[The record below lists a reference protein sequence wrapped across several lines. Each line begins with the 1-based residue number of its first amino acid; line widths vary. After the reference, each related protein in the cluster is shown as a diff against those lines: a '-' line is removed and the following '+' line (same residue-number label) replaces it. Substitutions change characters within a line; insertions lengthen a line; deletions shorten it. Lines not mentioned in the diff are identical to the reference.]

1 MLRVQPTPSRKG
13 TIHDTSYDLHINPC
27 DLSACRVDA
36 GHHALVGAG
45 EKPSV
50 APGKFIPTF
59 AVKYGGTR
67 GWPPVEEAARFD
79 LLDVSAA
86 VSHSKVHA
94 SKHGNTWQTLKHLNP
109 HIVILLYQNGPCMY
123 NTSLWGRLGQGW
135 DWIKQQHGIG
145 SADRWTAVGLRNGGY
160 LQRKPYPV
168 ERLMHLGNRNWQEF
182 WVRETYSKFWSGE
195 APMGEGADGIFADNT
210 RYALPPGWHVEG
222 DPDREDVPRD
232 DSGDSPYRPEAYKAD
247 MKHFFTWAIPWL
259 EERGVKL
266 VPNFGNMVR
275 EPETWEELDR
285 EARPA
290 FAAMEE
296 GAFVHPWGRLGQQG
310 NFVFWPEKQWLNQIN
325 AMRGL
330 EHVRALMNVHGPVIS
345 DANGI
350 RRMDAADASGNR
362 AWDVLWYATA
372 SFLQGYDTARQNAYI
387 NFTVWGYSRF
397 YWLDEFDPEYLHLG
411 HARGESR
418 RVDGVEGHVYLR
430 EFDDGWAVVN
440 PTKTDARDIP
450 VPGGGKARVLDHD
463 TFKQPDQQPLVE
475 QCDLSSHRGVILLK
489 PGKLAGN
496 QDNAPVE

>member
-1 MLRVQPTPSRKG
+1 MTRRTICISIRVIFLLAVLMPV
-13 TIHDTSYDLHINPC
+13 TS
-27 DLSACRVDA
+27 
-36 GHHALVGAG
+36 ALVAAG
-45 EKPSV
+45 ENPSV

-67 GWPPVEEAARFD
+67 GWPPAEEAARFD

-109 HIVILLYQNGPCMY
+109 HIVVLLYQNGPCMY
-123 NTSLWGRLGQGW
+123 NTASWGQLGQGW

-182 WVRETYSKFWSGE
+182 WVHQTYSKFWSGE

-210 RYALPPGWHVEG
+210 RYALPPGWHVEDEPG
-222 DPDREDVPRD
+222 REDVPRD
-232 DSGDSPYRPEAYKAD
+232 NSGDGPYRPEVYKAD
-247 MKHFFTWAIPWL
+247 MKHFFTWAIPWC

-285 EARPA
+285 EPHPP

-296 GAFVHPWGRLGQQG
+296 GAFVHPWGTLGRQG
-310 NFVFWPEKQWLNQIN
+310 NFVFWPEKQWLNQVI

-330 EHVRALMNVHGPVIS
+330 KHVRALMNVHGPAIS
-345 DANGI
+345 DANDI

-362 AWDVLWYATA
+362 AWDVLWYAIA
-372 SFLQGYDTARQNAYI
+372 SFLQGYDTARQNAYM

-440 PTKTDARDIP
+440 PTKTDARGIP
-450 VPGGGKARVLDHD
+450 VPGGERARVLDHD

-475 QCDLSSHRGVILLK
+475 QCDLSSHRGAILLK
-489 PGKLAGN
+489 PGKLAGS
-496 QDNAPVE
+496 QDNAPVEE